1 MIFMIF
7 INIHKFI
14 SIFAVL
20 VIFIGCENEPAPKI
34 KTNLNSGI
42 IKNTVWLSVD
52 ENGEAKIADYQ
63 KCKLFFLNKKKYEIR
78 KTFVYSE
85 STYRNPGVYEV
96 RDSLIKLKS
105 FDGSELLGKIYV
117 LEDSQLRLEW
127 NESASL
133 GDGVE
138 LFVKKQ

>member
-1 MIFMIF
+1 MIFMLIDT
-7 INIHKFI
+7 IHKFI
-14 SIFAVL
+14 TILAVL

-34 KTNLNSGI
+34 KTNLNSDVI
-42 IKNTVWLSVD
+42 SNTVWLSVD
-52 ENGEAKIADYQ
+52 ENGEPKIDDYQ
-63 KCKLFFLNKKKYEIR
+63 KCKLFFRDEKKCDIQ

-96 RDSLIKLKS
+96 KDSVIKLKS
-105 FDGSELLGKIYV
+105 FYGSEQLGKIYV

-127 NESASL
+127 NESTSL

-138 LFVKKQ
+138 IFVKKK